1 MKRCLILACFALLA
15 SVLPVAA
22 QTRTADAHVHDFD
35 FEFGSTWTAHLRLLG
50 HRLVGAHDWIDFHG
64 TLLTHKLWTGQ
75 GNMSE
80 LVVTNGKSNI
90 VGGALH
96 LYNPDTRQWS
106 VWFANAI
113 TGTLGVP
120 SVGHFENGRGL
131 LYDREAYNGRMVYV
145 RQIFSNVSPHTFDFD
160 QAFSAD
166 NGKTWETNLTI
177 RYTR

>member
-1 MKRCLILACFALLA
+1 MKRFTLLACSMLLA
-15 SVLPVAA
+15 STIPAAALP
-22 QTRTADAHVHDFD
+22 ADPHVHDFD
-35 FEFGSTWTAHLRLLG
+35 FEFGPTWTAHLRLLG

-64 TLLTHKLWTGQ
+64 TLLTHKLWSGQ

-80 LVVTNGKSNI
+80 LVVTNGKANI

-96 LYNPDTRQWS
+96 LYNPGTRQWS

-120 SVGHFENGRGL
+120 SVGHFANGQGV
-131 LYDREAYNGRMVYV
+131 LYDREMQNGRMVTV
-145 RQIFSNVSPHTFDFD
+145 RQIFSNVSAHTFNFD
-160 QAFSAD
+160 QAFSVD

>member
-1 MKRCLILACFALLA
+1 MKRFALLA
-15 SVLPVAA
+15 CLTLLVTAVPAA
-22 QTRTADAHVHDFD
+22 AKTPATDPHVHDFD
-35 FEFGSTWTAHLRLLG
+35 FEFGPTWTAHLRLLG
-50 HRLVGAHDWIDFHG
+50 HRLAGAHDWIDFHG
-64 TLLTHKLWTGQ
+64 TLLTHKLWSGQ

-80 LVVTNGKSNI
+80 LVVSNGKSNI

-120 SVGHFENGRGL
+120 SVGHFENGRGV
-131 LYDREAYNGRMVYV
+131 LYDREVQGGRMVTV
-145 RQIFSNVSPHTFDFD
+145 RQIFSNTSAHTFNFD

>member
-1 MKRCLILACFALLA
+1 MKRHMLVTLLLLCIVAL
-15 SVLPVAA
+15 PAA
-22 QTRTADAHVHDFD
+22 APTPTDDPRVHDFD
-35 FEFGSTWTAHLRLLG
+35 FEFGPTWTAHLRLLP
-50 HRLVGAHDWIDFHG
+50 HRFVGSHDWIDYHG

-80 LVVTNGKSNI
+80 LVVSNGKSNI

-106 VWFANAI
+106 VWFANAV

-120 SVGHFENGRGL
+120 SVGHFEGGRGV
-131 LYDREAYNGRMVYV
+131 LYDREPQSGRMVTV
-145 RQIFSNVSPHTFDFD
+145 RQIFSNISAHTFNFD

>member
-1 MKRCLILACFALLA
+1 MKRRVLLVCLALLA
-15 SVLPVAA
+15 AMLPAAA
-22 QTRTADAHVHDFD
+22 QTVAADPNIHDFD
-35 FEFGSTWTAHLRLLG
+35 FEFGPTWTAHLRLLG

-64 TLLTHKLWTGQ
+64 TLLTHKLWSGQ

-80 LVVTNGKSNI
+80 LVVTNGKTNI

-96 LYNPDTRQWS
+96 LYSPATRKWS

-120 SVGHFENGRGL
+120 SVGRFENGRGV
-131 LYDREAYNGRMVYV
+131 LYDREPYNRRMVYV
-145 RQIFSNVSPHTFDFD
+145 RQIFSNVSTHTFNFD
-160 QAFSAD
+160 QAFSVD

>member
-1 MKRCLILACFALLA
+1 MKRFAMLACLALLLTA
-15 SVLPVAA
+15 APAAA
-22 QTRTADAHVHDFD
+22 QTPATDAHVHDFD
-35 FEFGSTWTAHLRLLG
+35 FEFGPTWTAHLRLLR
-50 HRLVGAHDWIDFHG
+50 HRLVGAHDWVDFHG
-64 TLLTHKLWTGQ
+64 TLLTHKLWSGQ

-80 LVVTNGKSNI
+80 LVVTNGKTNI

-96 LYNPDTRQWS
+96 LYNPDTHQWS

-120 SVGHFENGRGL
+120 GVGHFANGEGV
-131 LYDREAYNGRMVYV
+131 LYDREPYNGKMVYV
-145 RQIFSNVSPHTFDFD
+145 RQIFSNMSAHTFNFD
-160 QAFSAD
+160 QAFSVD